1 MSFHEV
7 RFPEDISAG
16 SIGGPE
22 FRTEVV
28 VLASGHE
35 QRNQE
40 WTQERERWN
49 VAYGVRTTEQMTTLI
64 EFFKARRGRL
74 YGFRFKNPDDYAATL
89 ETLGTGDGSTTEFQ
103 LVKTYTSGGETHTRE
118 ITKPVSGTV
127 EVFVDSVQQSESEV
141 SVDTTTGIV
150 TVASPPGSGEV
161 VTATF
166 EFDVPVRFDTDY
178 LPIDLTAPEARATDV
193 PVVEIRI

>member
-7 RFPEDISAG
+7 SFPEDLSEG

-22 FRTEVV
+22 FKTEVV

-35 QRNQE
+35 KRNQN
-40 WTQERERWN
+40 WTYERERWQ
-49 VAYGVRTTEQMTTLI
+49 VAYGVKTVADLQALLT
-64 EFFKARRGRL
+64 FFKARRGRL
-74 YGFRFKNPDDYAATL
+74 HGFRFKNPDDFTATL

-103 LVKTYTSGGETHTRE
+103 LVKTYSSGGETHTRE

-127 EVFVDSVQQSESEV
+127 DVFLDSVQQSESEV

-150 TVASPPGSGEV
+150 TFSAAPSSGEV

-166 EFDVPVRFDTDY
+166 EFDVPVRFDTDH
-178 LPIDLTAPEARATDV
+178 LPINLTTYLARSADV
-193 PVVEIRI
+193 PLIEIRQ